1 MKVNI
6 VTEGNWIKKFWS
18 DKIIEYN
25 KTEIEYTLSLTP
37 TNDTDI
43 NFYICYN
50 TYLPFSKS
58 NALDIGYVTHIHE
71 NNPKSHSKDIGYD
84 FDKFK
89 ELDGWIHQSLRSYDQ
104 FLVMGYPPK
113 RNFNLT
119 SPVETH
125 KFKPT
130 ISIGIFQNGE
140 VAGKGLYFMEAFIDS
155 PVNLEN
161 FKFIFCGRGW
171 DLVTTKLKEK
181 NIRYEVY
188 TYTPEQYHNVEH
200 KVLYEKINYLLVPSL
215 WEGGPVA
222 PLEAMSCG
230 VPIISSDVGFMPE
243 FGPEYQFQAGDL
255 GKLKRIFKTI
265 EDNHL
270 RRRNKVIPHTYKDYN
285 EKLLKIFKQI
295 KELK

>member
-1 MKVNI
+1 MRVNI

-25 KTEIEYTLSLTP
+25 TTNIQYTLSLTP
-37 TNDTDI
+37 TIDADV

-50 TYLPFSKS
+50 TYLPFNKTSI
-58 NALDIGYVTHIHE
+58 LDIGYVTHIHE
-71 NNPKSHSKDIGYD
+71 NSPESHSKDIGYD
-84 FDKFK
+84 FNKFR
-89 ELDGWIHQSLRSYDQ
+89 EMDGWVHQSLRSYDQ
-104 FLVMGYPPK
+104 FLCMGYPK
-113 RNFNLT
+113 EKNFNLT

-140 VAGKGLYFMEAFIDS
+140 VAGKGLYFMESFVDS
-155 PVNLEN
+155 PINLEN

-171 DLVTTKLKEK
+171 ESVINKLRKK
-181 NIRYEVY
+181 NIRFEIYN
-188 TYTPEQYHNVEH
+188 YTPEQYHNVEH
-200 KVLYEKINYLLVPSL
+200 RILYEKINYLLVPSL

-243 FGPEYQFQAGDL
+243 FTVEYQFQAGDL
-255 GKLKRIFKTI
+255 GKLKQIFKTI

-270 RRRNKVIPHTYKDYN
+270 RRRNKVINLTYENFNK
-285 EKLLKIFKQI
+285 KLFNIFGQM
-295 KELK
+295 LRM